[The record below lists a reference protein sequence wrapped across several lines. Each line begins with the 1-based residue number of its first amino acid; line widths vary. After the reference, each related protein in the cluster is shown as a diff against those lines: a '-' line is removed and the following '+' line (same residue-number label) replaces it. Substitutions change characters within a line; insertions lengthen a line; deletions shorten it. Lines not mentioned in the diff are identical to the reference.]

1 MGMLHIGLVLRRSRV
16 RVYYSSLGIC
26 ASGKD
31 FFHAALAINSSGF
44 ASRAA
49 RRTVMVWR
57 ALSLTW

>member
-1 MGMLHIGLVLRRSRV
+1 MGMLHIGLVCGEA
-16 RVYYSSLGIC
+16 VYYSSLGIC